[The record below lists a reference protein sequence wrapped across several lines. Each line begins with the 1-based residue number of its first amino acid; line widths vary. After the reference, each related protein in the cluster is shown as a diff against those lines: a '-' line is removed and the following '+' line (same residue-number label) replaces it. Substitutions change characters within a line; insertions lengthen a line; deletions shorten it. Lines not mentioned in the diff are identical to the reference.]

1 MIVVK
6 FDFFIFIN
14 EIYVFF
20 LIIEI
25 KICMWICDENICVCK
40 LNLIIFFVNF
50 VLLKEGICLMYK
62 VVLRDWD
69 LV

>member
-25 KICMWICDENICVCK
+25 KICMWIRDENICVCK
-40 LNLIIFFVNF
+40 LNLRIFFVNF
-50 VLLKEGICLMYK
+50 VFEGICLMYK